1 MEQQGINPPFIV
13 TDGLTKTYI
22 RREKPE
28 NGGITR
34 LWRRETREVQAL
46 RDVSFR
52 IGRGELVGLIGPN
65 GAGKSTL
72 VKLMTGILTP
82 TSGSCTVDGRTP
94 WAERKAHVRSLGAVF
109 GQRMQLWWD
118 VPIRDSFDLLRDI
131 YSIDEGRYRR
141 RLDELT
147 TALDLGDIMQSP
159 LRQLSLGQR
168 MRAELCG
175 SLLHEPALLFLD
187 EPTIG
192 LDAVSKLKLRE
203 FLRVE
208 NETRRTT
215 ILLTTHDMED
225 MRQLIFSLKEA
236 TGYAKPVAVKVA
248 AVHNVA
254 AIASGMAR
262 AGADIIVLDGFRGG
276 TGAAPKR
283 IRDNVGIP
291 IELALA
297 AVDERLRQEGIRS
310 TVSLVASG
318 TLRNAADVVRAVA
331 LGADAVSIGSA
342 ALIAMGCHQCGDCAS
357 GRCNWGIATQRA
369 DLVARLNPDAA
380 AERVVNLVSGWN
392 REIQEMMGGM
402 GINAIDSLRGNRL
415 MLRGVGL
422 NEKEL
427 EILGVKY
434 AGE

>member
-131 YSIDEGRYRR
+131 YSIDEGRYRH
-141 RLDELT
+141 RLDELM

-175 SLLHEPALLFLD
+175 SLLHEPELLFLD
-187 EPTIG
+187 EPTTY
-192 LDAVSKLKLRE
+192 LDIRYQIEILQLVKKLNQE
-203 FLRVE
+203 FGI
-208 NETRRTT
+208 T
-215 ILLTTHDMED
+215 IIMVLHDIN
-225 MRQLIFSLKEA
+225 Q
-236 TGYAKPVAVKVA
+236 
-248 AVHNVA
+248 
-254 AIASGMAR
+254 AIAYS
-262 AGADIIVLDGFRGG
+262 
-276 TGAAPKR
+276 
-283 IRDNVGIP
+283 DNVIGMKDGKVLVEGDPEEVITEESIRELYG
-291 IELALA
+291 IELGVTRVDGRKFVLA
-297 AVDERLRQEGIRS
+297 V
-310 TVSLVASG
+310 
-318 TLRNAADVVRAVA
+318 
-331 LGADAVSIGSA
+331 
-342 ALIAMGCHQCGDCAS
+342 
-357 GRCNWGIATQRA
+357 
-369 DLVARLNPDAA
+369 
-380 AERVVNLVSGWN
+380 
-392 REIQEMMGGM
+392 
-402 GINAIDSLRGNRL
+402 
-415 MLRGVGL
+415 
-422 NEKEL
+422 
-427 EILGVKY
+427 
-434 AGE
+434 